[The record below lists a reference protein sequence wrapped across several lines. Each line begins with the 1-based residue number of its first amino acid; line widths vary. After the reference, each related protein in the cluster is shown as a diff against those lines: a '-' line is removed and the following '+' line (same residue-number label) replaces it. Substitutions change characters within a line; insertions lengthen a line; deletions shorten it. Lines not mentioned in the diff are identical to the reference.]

1 MQVRSAAGLLPSLTS
16 AIIAASCFSGLMRP
30 IIPERWT
37 YDGAMDTDQSLARQ
51 IDAAQSLLDTPAAA
65 EARRLERA
73 LARTNVETAEVM
85 ARLDPGCGAGAL
97 FCDAGVAV
105 FAGTGS
111 PLTQGLAM
119 GLSGPVS
126 AADLDAIEAH
136 LCPAAGGPRQVEICP
151 FAHPSLPALLA
162 ARGYRVHEWQL
173 VWTRPLHEA
182 LAPPPV
188 PPDPGLLVRPMRPG
202 EEDAFLR
209 AIMAGFLETED
220 VPPAAIALLRPSVLA
235 DHTENFVA
243 CLDGEVIGGAS
254 LKWADGIAFVN
265 GSGVR
270 PACRRR
276 GAQGALIR
284 ARLDRARGLG
294 CALASSTTLPGT
306 PSRRNMER
314 HGFAVAYPKLV
325 MLKEG

>member
-1 MQVRSAAGLLPSLTS
+1 
-16 AIIAASCFSGLMRP
+16 
-30 IIPERWT
+30 
-37 YDGAMDTDQSLARQ
+37 MDTDQSLARQ

-73 LARTNVETAEVM
+73 LARTNAEIAEVM
-85 ARLDPGCGAGAL
+85 ARLDPGCGAGVL
-97 FCDAGVAV
+97 SCDAGVAV
-105 FAGTGS
+105 FAGAGS

-136 LCPAAGGPRQVEICP
+136 LCPGDGGPGPRQVEICP
-151 FAHPSLPALLA
+151 FAHPSLSALLA

-173 VWTRPLHEA
+173 VWTRPLHETTA
-182 LAPPPV
+182 QPLPPPA
-188 PPDPGLLVRPMRPG
+188 PGLLVRPMRPG
-202 EEDAFLR
+202 EEETFLR

-220 VPPAAIALLRPSVLA
+220 VPAAAIALLRPSVLA

-284 ARLDRARGLG
+284 ARLDRARALG

-306 PSRRNMER
+306 PPGATWSATASRSLTRSW
-314 HGFAVAYPKLV
+314 
-325 MLKEG
+325 